1 MSPFRPLRSWFGRRR
16 GMVIAAMLAAAAL
29 SGACREKLD
38 TGANCLVAPNLCPGQ
53 GVDIRDTIIDP
64 VLAFDSTFTGYP
76 IKGNEF
82 YLPLINYGDSIE
94 TVAIARF
101 DSLITL
107 FTPPKDT
114 TQAVLYTDSVYVR
127 MSVELTRSSVPDS
140 VRIDLYDVGDTS
152 LDPAFV
158 DTVPDMLRSR
168 FVASRRIGGKTFSK
182 VQLVDSILVPVSD
195 SAMFAHIADSTFGWP
210 RLRVGVR
217 VQGIGG
223 PVAFRIG
230 TEESGSPMVLRYRP
244 KPDTAVHQQEVNLAS
259 GDPTDRVDLQTDLR
273 DFTLVLHSLL
283 PEVGPNLLQLGG
295 IPGRRAYLRFDIPR
309 RLTDSATVIRAT
321 LRLTQVP
328 YPFGGPLDTVTVHSH
343 VVLAGP
349 EVTDLRRAATFLAD
363 ASLENADSLSVL
375 PGGSGVQEIE
385 MYPLIRGWA
394 AQSGQ
399 NNAPP
404 RAIVLAV
411 SNEGTLARVATFY
424 SSAAGPGLRPRM
436 RLTYIPKIGFGTP

>member
-1 MSPFRPLRSWFGRRR
+1 
-16 GMVIAAMLAAAAL
+16 
-29 SGACREKLD
+29 
-38 TGANCLVAPNLCPGQ
+38 
-53 GVDIRDTIIDP
+53 
-64 VLAFDSTFTGYP
+64 
-76 IKGNEF
+76 
-82 YLPLINYGDSIE
+82 
-94 TVAIARF
+94 
-101 DSLITL
+101 
-107 FTPPKDT
+107 
-114 TQAVLYTDSVYVR
+114 
-127 MSVELTRSSVPDS
+127 
-140 VRIDLYDVGDTS
+140 
-152 LDPAFV
+152 
-158 DTVPDMLRSR
+158 
-168 FVASRRIGGKTFSK
+168 
-182 VQLVDSILVPVSD
+182 
-195 SAMFAHIADSTFGWP
+195 
-210 RLRVGVR
+210 LRVGVR

-283 PEVGPNLLQLGG
+283 PDAGPNLIQLGG
-295 IPGRRAYLRFDIPR
+295 IPGRRAYLRFDLPP
-309 RLTDSATVIRAT
+309 RLTDSSTVIRAT

-363 ASLENADSLSVL
+363 ASLVIADSLSVL
-375 PGGSGVQEIE
+375 PGGSGVREIE

-394 AQSGQ
+394 AQAGQ